1 MLITLKDVK
10 KIMGGNIL
18 FEKLNLE
25 LKPGEKLGLVGR
37 NGSGKS
43 TIFKLITGT
52 EICDGGQ
59 VFIRKQ
65 AKIGYLEQ
73 IPVGHAGTVKQYL
86 MGAFDELAALQERM
100 RKLEEQMLDP
110 GKMEKA
116 LAAYGEVQT
125 AFAEAGGYEMDANIA
140 RTANGL
146 HIGQLLEEPFAK
158 LSGGEKTK
166 VGLAYVLLQQ
176 PDLLLLDEPTNHLDL
191 SAIEWLENFLAN
203 YAGAVCVIS
212 HDQYFLDATVSRI
225 ADLEDG
231 EVTVYT
237 GNFTSFLKQ
246 KEAKLLQ
253 EFEAYKE
260 QQKKIKKMKE
270 TIKRL
275 KLWANQANPPNEGLH
290 KRARNMERALE
301 RMEKLSRPN
310 IDPAKMRLKLAADE
324 RSGEDVI
331 RMESIRKS
339 FGEREVLRDI
349 MLHLRYKER
358 VAIVGDNG
366 SGKSTLI
373 KIVLGSLRADSG
385 IVKIGSAVQVG
396 YLPQHPLEDAD
407 PAMRMIDYFRT
418 VISVAEAE
426 ARHML
431 AAFMFYGYAVFQPI
445 GRLSGGERMRLKL
458 AIFMHQGINLL
469 ILDEPT
475 NHLDLES
482 REVLEEALG
491 RFDGTVL
498 GISHDRHLLNTCFDQ
513 TAYLENGVLHR
524 YPGNYE
530 ETKDQ
535 WKIVKQ

>member
-52 EICDGGQ
+52 EMCDDGQ

-73 IPVGHAGTVKQYL
+73 IPVGHKGTVKQYL
-86 MGAFDELAALQERM
+86 MGAFDELAVLQERM

-110 GKMEKA
+110 EKMEKA

-125 AFAEAGGYEMDANIA
+125 AFAEAGGYEMDAQIA

-146 HIGQLLEEPFAK
+146 HIAQLLEEPFSR

-203 YAGAVCVIS
+203 YVGAVCIIS
-212 HDQYFLDATVSRI
+212 HDQYFLDATVGRI

-237 GNFTSFLKQ
+237 GNFTSYLKQ

-260 QQKKIKKMKE
+260 QQKKIKMKE

-275 KLWANQANPPNEGLH
+275 KLWANQRE
-290 KRARNMERALE
+290 
-301 RMEKLSRPN
+301 
-310 IDPAKMRLKLAADE
+310 PAE
-324 RSGEDVI
+324 
-331 RMESIRKS
+331 
-339 FGEREVLRDI
+339 
-349 MLHLRYKER
+349 
-358 VAIVGDNG
+358 
-366 SGKSTLI
+366 
-373 KIVLGSLRADSG
+373 
-385 IVKIGSAVQVG
+385 
-396 YLPQHPLEDAD
+396 
-407 PAMRMIDYFRT
+407 
-418 VISVAEAE
+418 
-426 ARHML
+426 
-431 AAFMFYGYAVFQPI
+431 
-445 GRLSGGERMRLKL
+445 
-458 AIFMHQGINLL
+458 
-469 ILDEPT
+469 
-475 NHLDLES
+475 
-482 REVLEEALG
+482 
-491 RFDGTVL
+491 
-498 GISHDRHLLNTCFDQ
+498 
-513 TAYLENGVLHR
+513 
-524 YPGNYE
+524 
-530 ETKDQ
+530 
-535 WKIVKQ
+535 

>member
-1 MLITLKDVK
+1 MLLTLKNVK
-10 KIMGGNIL
+10 KIMGGNLL
-18 FEKLNLE
+18 FDKLNLE
-25 LKPGEKLGLVGR
+25 VKPGEKLGLVGR

-43 TIFKLITGT
+43 TIFKLLTGL
-52 EICDGGQ
+52 EACDDGQ

-65 AKIGYLEQ
+65 TRIGYLEQ
-73 IPVGHAGTVKQYL
+73 LPEGRDGTVQQYL
-86 MGAFDELAALQERM
+86 AGAFHALGALQEKMQR
-100 RKLEEQMLDP
+100 LEEQMLDP
-110 GKMEKA
+110 KKLEKA
-116 LAAYGEVQT
+116 LSVYGEVQMQ
-125 AFAEAGGYEMDANIA
+125 FAEAGGYEMDAHIA

-146 HIGQLLEEPFAK
+146 HIGHLLEEPFEK

-191 SAIEWLENFLAN
+191 AAIEWLENFLVN
-203 YAGAVCVIS
+203 YQGAACVIS

-231 EVTVYT
+231 EVTIYT
-237 GNFTSFLKQ
+237 GNFTSYLKQ

-260 QQKKIKKMKE
+260 QQKKMKKMKE

-301 RMEKLSRPN
+301 RMEKLDRPN
-310 IDPAKMRLKLAADE
+310 IDPAKMKLQLAADN

-331 RMESIRKS
+331 RLESVHKR
-339 FGEREVLRDI
+339 FGARDILRDI
-349 MLHLRYKER
+349 SLHLRYKER
-358 VAIVGDNG
+358 LAIVGDNG

-373 KIVLGSLRADSG
+373 KIVLGDVAADCGS
-385 IVKIGSAVQVG
+385 VQVGSAVRAG
-396 YLPQHPLEDAD
+396 YLPQHPLEEADAS
-407 PAMRMIDYFRT
+407 MRMIDYFRS
-418 VISVAEAE
+418 VISVTEAE

-458 AIFMHQGINLL
+458 AIFMHEGINLL

-482 REVLEEALG
+482 RHVLEEALE
-491 RFDGTVL
+491 RFDGTVI
-498 GISHDRHLLNTCFDQ
+498 GISHDRHLLNACFSH
-513 TAYLENGVLHR
+513 TAYLEDGVLHR
-524 YPGNYE
+524 HIGTYE
-530 ETKDQ
+530 QTKHH
-535 WKIVKQ
+535 WKAVKQ

>member
-1 MLITLKDVK
+1 MLVTLKSVK
-10 KIMGGNIL
+10 KIMGGNLL
-18 FEKLNLE
+18 FDKLNLE
-25 LKPGEKLGLVGR
+25 VKPGEKLGLVGR

-43 TIFKLITGT
+43 TIFKLLTGI
-52 EICDGGQ
+52 EACDDGQ

-65 AKIGYLEQ
+65 TKIGYLEQ
-73 IPVGHAGTVKQYL
+73 LPEERGGTVQQYL
-86 MGAFDELAALQERM
+86 AGAFHELAALQEKMQR
-100 RKLEEQMLDP
+100 LEEQMLDP
-110 GKMEKA
+110 KKLEKA
-116 LAAYGEVQT
+116 LSVYGEVQT
-125 AFAEAGGYEMDANIA
+125 QFAEAGGYEMDAQIA

-146 HIGQLLEEPFAK
+146 HIGYLLEEPFEK

-191 SAIEWLENFLAN
+191 AAIEWLENFLAN
-203 YAGAVCVIS
+203 YKGAVCVIS
-212 HDQYFLDATVSRI
+212 HDQYFLDATVSKI

-231 EVTVYT
+231 EVAIYT
-237 GNFTSFLKQ
+237 GNFTSYLKQ

-290 KRARNMERALE
+290 KRARSMESALE
-301 RMEKLSRPN
+301 RMEKLDKPN
-310 IDPAKMRLKLAADE
+310 IDPAKMKLQLAADN

-331 RMESIRKS
+331 RLKSVRKR
-339 FGEREVLRDI
+339 FGDREILRDI
-349 MLHLRYKER
+349 SLHLRYKER
-358 VAIVGDNG
+358 LAIVGDNG

-373 KIVLGSLRADSG
+373 KIVLGDVAADCGS
-385 IVKIGSAVQVG
+385 VQLGSAVRVG
-396 YLPQHPLEDAD
+396 YLPQHPLEEADAN
-407 PAMRMIDYFRT
+407 MRMIDYFRS
-418 VISVAEAE
+418 VISVTEAE

-458 AIFMHQGINLL
+458 AIFMHEGINLL

-491 RFDGTVL
+491 RFDGTVI
-498 GISHDRHLLNTCFDQ
+498 GISHDRHLLNACFPH
-513 TAYLENGVLHR
+513 TAYLEDGVLHR
-524 YPGNYE
+524 HIGTYE
-530 ETKDQ
+530 QTKNQ
-535 WKIVKQ
+535 WKLVKQ